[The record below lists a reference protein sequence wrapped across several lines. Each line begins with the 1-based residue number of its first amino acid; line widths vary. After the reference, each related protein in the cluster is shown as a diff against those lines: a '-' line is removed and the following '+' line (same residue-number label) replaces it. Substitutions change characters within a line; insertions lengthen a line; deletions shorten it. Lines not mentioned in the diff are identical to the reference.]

1 MNFMTGWGSSMT
13 QVAWSQQWMKVRIFR
28 VRTGLS
34 LSVGMV
40 SSCLVREGSMITRW
54 WKYCW

>member
-1 MNFMTGWGSSMT
+1 MT